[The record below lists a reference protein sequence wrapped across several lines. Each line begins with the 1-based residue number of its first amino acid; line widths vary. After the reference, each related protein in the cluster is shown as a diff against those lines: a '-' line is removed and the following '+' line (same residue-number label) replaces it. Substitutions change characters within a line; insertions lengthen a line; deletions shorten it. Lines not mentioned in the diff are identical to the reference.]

1 MKGRLRAALRCSNV
15 GRVAALGDLLELLL
29 GAYDRFE
36 TVRLVAHDWQHFARS
51 RDAIKRFA
59 AESGGTGYATFGFT
73 SEAAPETSEGIVRLW
88 FEKPQRVREEQEGR
102 LRGNILGIRD
112 GERWWMYSP
121 ESGARS
127 NEDDVALGS
136 GVGQQYEH
144 FLDPSVFIPA
154 LTFELVDETEV
165 AGRRALR
172 VLGRPR
178 TGRSNSRSELF
189 RLAPGADEY
198 ELAVDVQVGVLLRV
212 LARLDGEEFSSREV
226 TEIAFDES
234 FAPETFV
241 FVPPPGEVVRSARD
255 SLHHR
260 VRIEEAV
267 ALAPFPVFVP
277 STIGPGWRMTV
288 HFFAG
293 EERPASPASVMI
305 HYSRSGAS
313 HQLNIT
319 QTAVDARDPYEGFGW
334 DDLDRRG
341 ERWRTSTAEQD
352 IGGMP
357 ARVQLERDGTRIM
370 ISSSDLDLE
379 KLIQLADMLVP
390 APAEPPSLAD

>member
-1 MKGRLRAALRCSNV
+1 MKGRLRAALHCSNV
-15 GRVAALGDLLELLL
+15 GRVATLGDVLELLH
-29 GAYDRFE
+29 GAYERFE

-51 RDAIKRFA
+51 HDAIKRFA

-73 SEAAPETSEGIVRLW
+73 SDAGPETSEGIVRLW
-88 FEKPQRVREEQEGR
+88 FEKPQRVREEQEGGR
-102 LRGNILGIRD
+102 RRGVLGIRD
-112 GERWWMYSP
+112 GEHWWMYSP

-127 NEDDVALGS
+127 NEDDVAMGS

-144 FLDPSVFIPA
+144 FLDPSVFIPG
-154 LTFELVDETEV
+154 LTFELLGETDV

-172 VLGRPR
+172 VVGRPR
-178 TGRSNSRSELF
+178 VGRSISRHELF

-198 ELAVDVQVGVLLRV
+198 ELAVDAEVGVLLRV

-241 FVPPPGEVVRSARD
+241 FVPPPGEVVRSARA

-293 EERPASPASVMI
+293 EERPVSPASVMI
-305 HYSRSGAS
+305 DYARNGAS

-341 ERWRTSTAEQD
+341 ERWRTSTEEQD

-357 ARVQLERDGTRIM
+357 ARVQLERGGTRIM
-370 ISSSDLDLE
+370 IGSSDLDLD
-379 KLIQLADMLVP
+379 KLIDLADMLVP
-390 APAEPPSLAD
+390 APTEPPSLRE